1 MQHLKVSGP
10 GHWFVSVLPLEQEE
24 VWWRQAG
31 GRMEGNVSETYEA
44 TISFATAAAGG
55 FGAALD
61 ILSLIGAL
69 EVEEISE

>member
-1 MQHLKVSGP
+1 
-10 GHWFVSVLPLEQEE
+10 
-24 VWWRQAG
+24 
-31 GRMEGNVSETYEA
+31 MEGNVSETYEA

-55 FGAALD
+55 FGAAFD